1 MSYLTL
7 DTVVIHGSK
16 LRAMA
21 WICYFLYLAC
31 VLCGDSCDKF
41 IDALFITYFSS
52 FATGMWNDYITYYI
66 REIFIRVIFHG
77 LKVSIN
83 TKNFNHNDNYNS
95 SLYQKKINKKYF
107 TQYFITFH
115 QSGMMNL
122 KNSHWMNFNSSIHNS
137 DTLVLEE

>member
-31 VLCGDSCDKF
+31 VLCGDSCDKV
-41 IDALFITYFSS
+41 IDTLFITYFSS
-52 FATGMWNDYITYYI
+52 FATGMWNYYLI
-66 REIFIRVIFHG
+66 SEILIRVIFRR
-77 LKVSIN
+77 LKVSIA
-83 TKNFNHNDNYNS
+83 TKSFNHNDNYNS
-95 SLYQKKINKKYF
+95 SLYEQKINKKYF

-122 KNSHWMNFNSSIHNS
+122 KNSHCMNFNSSIHNS